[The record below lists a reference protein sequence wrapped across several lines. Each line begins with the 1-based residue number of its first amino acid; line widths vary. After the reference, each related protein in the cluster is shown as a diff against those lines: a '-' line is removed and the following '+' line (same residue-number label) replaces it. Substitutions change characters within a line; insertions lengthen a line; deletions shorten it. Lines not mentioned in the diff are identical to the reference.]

1 MKSLINTS
9 LLLLA
14 LLLPATVAAYDFEVD
29 GIYYNI
35 NGNEAT
41 VTNGPSYYSGDVT
54 IPEAVTYNRVTR
66 TVTAIDNKAFWLC
79 SELTSVTIPNTV
91 RSLGEYAFFSCSG
104 LTSVTI
110 PHSVTSICYN
120 SFQSCMGLKSIK
132 VENGNQSYDSRD
144 NCNAIIETAS
154 NTLVAG
160 CQNTIIPNSVTSI
173 GETAFFKCIGLKA
186 ITIPNSVT
194 SIGDAAFECCDSLMS
209 LVIGSSVT
217 SIGDDAFTYCYSMES
232 ISIDSDNPSY
242 DSRGNCNAIIES
254 ASNTLIFGCKNTIIP
269 NSVTSIGDW
278 SFAVCSGLTSVNIPN
293 SVTVIGNY
301 AFEGCGGLRDVYSF
315 ITDLNNVTVGNNAFW
330 LVSDSW
336 DPNAY
341 SVRTLHVLQGMADA
355 YQADWHWYH
364 YFGQIVDDL
373 MPENHLHGDVN
384 GDGEVNIADVNAVID
399 IILGGNGNTAADV
412 NGDGE
417 INITDINA
425 ILHIIMG
432 GGGPSP
438 DEHEWV
444 DLGLP
449 SGTLWA
455 TCNVGASNPEEY
467 GDYFAW
473 GETEP
478 KDYYDWNTYKWSKD
492 SSDTLTKYCT

>member
-14 LLLPATVAAYDFEVD
+14 LLMLPATAAAYDFMVD

-41 VTNGPSYYSGDVT
+41 VTSGPGYYSGDVT

-66 TVTAIDNKAFWLC
+66 AVTAIGDKAFWLC
-79 SELTSVTIPNTV
+79 GGLTGVAIPHTV
-91 RSLGEYAFFSCSG
+91 RSIGEYAFFSCSG
-104 LTSVTI
+104 LTSVTV

-132 VENGNQSYDSRD
+132 VENGNPSYDSRD

-173 GETAFFKCIGLKA
+173 GEAAFFRCTGLKA

-194 SIGDAAFECCDSLMS
+194 SIGYAAFESCDSLMS

-217 SIGDDAFTYCYSMES
+217 LIGDDAFLYCHSLES
-232 ISIDSDNPSY
+232 ISIDRDNPSY
-242 DSRGNCNAIIES
+242 DSRGNCNAIIET
-254 ASNTLIFGCKNTIIP
+254 ASNTLIFGCQTTIIP

-278 SFAVCSGLTSVNIPN
+278 SFAVCQGLTSVNIPN
-293 SVTVIGNY
+293 SVTSIGSY
-301 AFEGCGGLRDVYSF
+301 AFEGCQGLRDVYSF
-315 ITDLNNVTVGNNAFW
+315 ISDLNNVSVGISAFW
-330 LVSDSW
+330 LMSYQW

-341 SVRTLHVLQGMADA
+341 SVRTLHVPQGMADA
-355 YQADWHWYH
+355 YRADWNWYP

-373 MPENHLHGDVN
+373 MPGDVN
-384 GDGEVNIADVNAVID
+384 GDHEVNLADINAIID
-399 IILGGNGNTAADV
+399 IILGGNASIMAADV

-417 INITDINA
+417 INIADINTIIDI
-425 ILHIIMG
+425 ILG
-432 GGGPSP
+432 S
-438 DEHEWV
+438 
-444 DLGLP
+444 
-449 SGTLWA
+449 
-455 TCNVGASNPEEY
+455 
-467 GDYFAW
+467 
-473 GETEP
+473 
-478 KDYYDWNTYKWSKD
+478 
-492 SSDTLTKYCT
+492 